1 MASFDEIGGFDANK
15 VEPVSRSVL
24 PAGDYDAM
32 IVASEW
38 KPTKNQDGKY
48 LELKIQVISGPYQ
61 NRMLWDRL
69 NIQNKNAQAVQ
80 IAKGT
85 LSAICRAVGVMNPNR
100 SEELHQRPLKI
111 TVKVKDDGQ
120 HGQSNE
126 ITAYKSRHV
135 GGPTPPTTVPPTAQP
150 AAAPYQA
157 PAVSGQ
163 PTPW

>member
-15 VEPVSRSVL
+15 VEPVTRSVL
-24 PAGDYDAM
+24 PHGDYDAM

-48 LELKIQVISGPYQ
+48 LELKIQVLSGPYQ

-100 SEELHQRPLKI
+100 SEELHQRPMKV

-126 ITAYKSRHV
+126 VTAYKSRHV
-135 GGPTPPTTVPPTAQP
+135 GGG
-150 AAAPYQA
+150 A
-157 PAVSGQ
+157 PAPSSPDVAPPSGAQ
-163 PTPW
+163 VASQGNTATPW